1 MLLKIRSFITK
12 RPFWVLGFR
21 GDRKYLTLVVDV
33 DENFWS
39 RVLGHFCEEC
49 SKTIVQGRT
58 GYKIGG
64 GVVGLLDLPKII
76 GVKCWQGQ
84 VVRLVG
90 VIWRNP
96 PAPRAPGRSP
106 AQPEVSLHLRA
117 LKDLA
122 RTHMYIRAPLTH
134 ALTRTHMYT
143 PHLTRSTYVH
153 RCTYHTL
160 TYTKNIYGSEPWTL
174 SGILL
179 QLMVLN
185 TLTVFYHFL
194 LKLCVSDTL
203 LCMYC
208 ENLCVLWG
216 TFQQVPTFT
225 AARTW
230 AWCWVVDREDGW
242 HFSSHVLA
250 FLA

>member
-39 RVLGHFCEEC
+39 RVLGRFCEEC

-122 RTHMYIRAPLTH
+122 RTHMYIRAPLHAHITH
-134 ALTRTHMYT
+134 TRTNTHTHVHPPSNTLNICTQAHISYSHIHQK
-143 PHLTRSTYVH
+143 HLW
-153 RCTYHTL
+153 
-160 TYTKNIYGSEPWTL
+160 KWTL
-174 SGILL
+174 NALWYTFAADGIE
-179 QLMVLN
+179 
-185 TLTVFYHFL
+185 H
-194 LKLCVSDTL
+194 
-203 LCMYC
+203 
-208 ENLCVLWG
+208 
-216 TFQQVPTFT
+216 
-225 AARTW
+225 
-230 AWCWVVDREDGW
+230 
-242 HFSSHVLA
+242 
-250 FLA
+250 

>member
-33 DENFWS
+33 DEKFWS
-39 RVLGHFCEEC
+39 RVLGRFCEEC

-185 TLTVFYHFL
+185 TNSVLPL
-194 LKLCVSDTL
+194 LVKALRIGYIV
-203 LCMYC
+203 MY
-208 ENLCVLWG
+208 VL
-216 TFQQVPTFT
+216 
-225 AARTW
+225 R
-230 AWCWVVDREDGW
+230 
-242 HFSSHVLA
+242 VLVCIMGCISTGSYFHSCKDLSLVLSGGQRRWMA
-250 FLA
+250 L

>member
-39 RVLGHFCEEC
+39 RVLGRFCEEC

-122 RTHMYIRAPLTH
+122 RTHIRAPLHAHITH
-134 ALTRTHMYT
+134 TRTNTHTHVQLYT
-143 PHLTRSTYVH
+143 PHLTRSTYVQ

-160 TYTKNIYGSEPWTL
+160 TYTKNIYASEPWTL

-179 QLMVLN
+179 LLMV
-185 TLTVFYHFL
+185 
-194 LKLCVSDTL
+194 
-203 LCMYC
+203 
-208 ENLCVLWG
+208 
-216 TFQQVPTFT
+216 
-225 AARTW
+225 
-230 AWCWVVDREDGW
+230 
-242 HFSSHVLA
+242 
-250 FLA
+250 

>member
-39 RVLGHFCEEC
+39 RVLGRFCEEC

-64 GVVGLLDLPKII
+64 GVVGLLDQPKII

-122 RTHMYIRAPLTH
+122 RTHMYIRAPLHMHITH
-134 ALTRTHMYT
+134 TRTNTHT
-143 PHLTRSTYVH
+143 HVH
-153 RCTYHTL
+153 PPSNTLNICTQVHISYSHIHQKYL
-160 TYTKNIYGSEPWTL
+160 WKWTL
-174 SGILL
+174 NALWYTFAADGIE
-179 QLMVLN
+179 
-185 TLTVFYHFL
+185 H
-194 LKLCVSDTL
+194 
-203 LCMYC
+203 
-208 ENLCVLWG
+208 
-216 TFQQVPTFT
+216 
-225 AARTW
+225 
-230 AWCWVVDREDGW
+230 
-242 HFSSHVLA
+242 
-250 FLA
+250 

>member
-39 RVLGHFCEEC
+39 RVLGRFCEEC

-143 PHLTRSTYVH
+143 PPLTRSTYVH

-185 TLTVFYHFL
+185 TNSILPL
-194 LKLCVSDTL
+194 LVKALRIGYIV
-203 LCMYC
+203 MY
-208 ENLCVLWG
+208 VL
-216 TFQQVPTFT
+216 
-225 AARTW
+225 R
-230 AWCWVVDREDGW
+230 
-242 HFSSHVLA
+242 VLVCIMGCISTGSYFHSCKDLRSVLSGRQRRWMA
-250 FLA
+250 L